1 MERNHPM
8 IPRGHKGLTL
18 MESIVSMAIFVTVVT
33 IATTIFLIANN
44 SQQRTR
50 TGSELQNTAQQII
63 ETLSRDIRSQTID
76 YEYYLTQDGD
86 ALKTVQEVLVLRD
99 LSGKQLRYN
108 YNVVNGSIESCSC
121 SGFSCN
127 AVNACA
133 NLWQPLTSDN
143 ITVTRLNFYIAPASN
158 PFLKPTKPADCR
170 GGQFDET
177 VGLCLKASGCWAEMQ
192 TQPSLAWCYNPN
204 QQPKVTVVLEMNN
217 GETDPNKSIDV
228 SLQTSITSRMY
239 GR

>member
-1 MERNHPM
+1 ML
-8 IPRGHKGLTL
+8 RGHKGLTL

-50 TGSELQNTAQQII
+50 TGSELQNTAQQIM

-86 ALKTVQEVLVLRD
+86 ALETVQEVLVLRD
-99 LSGKQLRYN
+99 LSGRQLRYK
-108 YNVVNGSIESCSC
+108 YNLTSTSVESCAC
-121 SGFSCN
+121 TGFSCN
-127 AVNACA
+127 NANACDS
-133 NLWQPLTSDN
+133 NWQPLTSDKVD
-143 ITVTRLNFYIAPASN
+143 VTRLNFYIAPASS

-170 GGQFDET
+170 DGNFDDT
-177 VGLCLKASGCWAEMQ
+177 AGLCTNTSGCWAEMI
-192 TQPSLAWCYNPN
+192 AVGGYCYNPN
-204 QQPKVTVVLEMNN
+204 TQPKVTVVIEMSN
-217 GETDPNKSIDV
+217 GESDPSKSLDV